1 MKFTAITLLL
11 FLSKILYGQEFKFIT
26 IDPYLSFQYYEHFKR
41 LTLSSPDSDLDFLE
55 GFDFQWG
62 YTYKLKVKQTK
73 LDQMLSDGT
82 QFRYSLEKIISKTKV
97 NDTTQFKLS
106 LDPNRYYY
114 EVDSTEKQ
122 LNQTFS
128 RINDSTFLYL
138 DEVEIEVPSALIEA
152 MNSIV
157 EGQALKVGTFIFVA
171 DKRNRIRLI
180 KI

>member
-1 MKFTAITLLL
+1 MKFTTITLIL
-11 FLSKILYGQEFKFIT
+11 FLSNIQYGHDFKLIT
-26 IDPYLSFQYYEHFKR
+26 IEPYLSFQNYEHFKR
-41 LTLSSPDSDLDFLE
+41 LTLSSPDSDVEFVE

-73 LDQMLSDGT
+73 LDQILSDGT

-97 NDTTQFKLS
+97 HDTTQFKLL

-114 EVDSTEKQ
+114 ELDSTEKE
-122 LNQTFS
+122 LNQAFS

-138 DEVEIEVPSALIEA
+138 DAVEIEVPSALIDA

-157 EGQALKVGTFIFVA
+157 EGEARIVGTFIFVA
-171 DKRNRIRLI
+171 NKRNRIRLV
-180 KI
+180 KL